1 MSRREQFSVGGEF
14 TINGEKLT
22 VTAAK
27 LNALGTVQTELTAL
41 AGVQPVL
48 TATAALQAKQT
59 ISEAGGIDLS
69 AKYVAI
75 SKGAGDSF
83 AVTLA
88 APTAAQAG
96 ETKVVEMV
104 LCTANTVTL
113 ALTNVVGGTYD
124 ALATFDAVGET
135 LVLVASGTKWVVLKE
150 QGVTLTAAG

>member
-27 LNALGTVQTELTAL
+27 LNALGTVQTELTA
-41 AGVQPVL
+41 
-48 TATAALQAKQT
+48 TAALQAKQI

-75 SKGAGDSF
+75 SKGTGDSF

-104 LCTANTVTL
+104 LCTANAVTL
-113 ALTNVVGGTYD
+113 ALTNVVGGTE
-124 ALATFDAVGET
+124 AVLATFDAVGET

-150 QGVTLTAAG
+150 QGVTLTGAS